1 MISPGVLLT
10 SETQAILL
18 NAVPLLVVGGL
29 YLLAA
34 ATLAPSAWRERGRIR
49 TLEVTLALI
58 FPAVG
63 VAAVLLGVAVL
74 VDGEAIG
81 GSGWLALA
89 ATIVGALP
97 PVVYFARFGER
108 ELLLTGPR
116 RVLEAEEGRTQSER
130 RRDPIVQFALEL
142 PAARTVGELGRSLV
156 ARACELLDVDFA
168 SLVLVDGRI
177 ARGVAAS
184 KDGLE
189 LPWDDV
195 VFDLD
200 GEPSGIA
207 SAVFEAAPVS
217 IFDVASSPG
226 TSRRLAERI
235 GGARSALLVP
245 LVVQETV
252 IGVLSFATTTTPR
265 AFSREEIAL
274 ARELVADAAI
284 ALERLRSGT
293 ALSDA
298 LERERLLTTL
308 SKRLRSD
315 LDVASVLDIATA
327 ETAAGL
333 GADRCFVRLVDDGG
347 VAEVLREWR
356 REGLDPA
363 ASVERLPVSELA
375 ASERRTVAIDDLDAE
390 QALEGREHLL
400 ALGSRAAVAT
410 PVIVGDRMIGVFTAH
425 RAEARRWSSDEI
437 ALLEAVAQE
446 IGLAI
451 HTGRLLAENHDR
463 LNEQTALL
471 DAAQVLTEDL
481 DPSRVLERLVSEA
494 VRLVGADAA
503 DCWILDADDRTLR
516 CRAVHGLPSS
526 EVGRRIAPEGTMGEA
541 LAGGR
546 PLLRRRFAETERPPP
561 SASYARF
568 AEVMDAPISVG
579 GRVRGVLG
587 VCAERAG
594 TFQERQLALL
604 ETVAHLASLAL
615 RNAEVFAERARQ
627 ARVQRAFSQ
636 VASLLAQPLSREQTL
651 GAVAHAAGEALGGAF
666 SAVVAPGRDGFT
678 LAGGRDLP
686 ESLAGELSRGLALEG
701 VLAESVASGRLLAS
715 PALGDDERF
724 PESFRLA
731 SAVAGASSMLTIP
744 VLHGENAVAV
754 VLVFFADERVIAD
767 DDLELAQ
774 HLAGAAR
781 GSLERSLVF
790 EEERRARALAQQL
803 ARTAS
808 LLATELDPTAVL
820 DEVVRQ
826 GVALV
831 GVDAAAIRLVEDD
844 ELVVSA
850 LEGLSDEDMPLGE
863 RSPLTGWLVGDVAQ
877 SRSPLALED
886 AGSDERHAAAD
897 PILQRG
903 MRAYAAVPLVGAEG
917 AVLGVLSLY
926 DAEPR
931 AWRVDEV
938 EALTALAAGASA
950 ALQNAELYQRVAIE
964 KERSFAI
971 LANIADGIVA
981 VDRDG
986 RVVLWNR
993 AAEEITDVPA
1003 AEALSR
1009 TPEQVL
1015 GRRLEGEGEAT
1026 ARDRLVSIV
1035 RGGDEIWLAVTEAV
1049 MRDPAGAVA
1058 GRIYALRD
1066 ISSDRLV
1073 EEMKTEFV
1081 TTVSQELRR
1090 PLTSIYGFAETLLR
1104 RDINFGEEERRT
1116 FLGYIAS
1123 ESERLTAIVDTLLNV
1138 ARLDA
1143 GDLQISLAPTDVG
1156 ATVADVVADLEAASN
1171 GHRFVLELPREP
1183 LAAEADPDKLRQ
1195 VLANLVDNAVKYSP
1209 EGGTVTVA
1217 VRRQDDRVEI
1227 SVADEGIGIPE
1238 AEHERIFRKFYRAD
1252 YAGVRAGPGSTGLGL
1267 FIVRG
1272 LIMAMGGRIWV
1283 QSREGQGS
1291 SFTFELPAS
1300 ATRTEA
1306 TAEPV

>member
-1 MISPGVLLT
+1 LT
-10 SETQAILL
+10 SETQAIVL

-34 ATLAPSAWRERGRIR
+34 ATLAPSVWRDRGRIR
-49 TLEVTLALI
+49 TLELALALM

-63 VAAVLLGVAVL
+63 VAAVLVAIAVL

-81 GSGWLALA
+81 GSGWLAFA
-89 ATIVGALP
+89 ATLVAAIP
-97 PVVYFARFGER
+97 PVVYFVRFRER
-108 ELLLTGPR
+108 ELLLTGSR
-116 RVLEAEEGRTQSER
+116 RALEAEEGRSQAER
-130 RRDPIVQFALEL
+130 RREAIVRFALEL
-142 PAARTVGELGRSLV
+142 PGARTVGELGRSLV
-156 ARACELLDVDFA
+156 ARAAELLDADFA

-177 ARGVAAS
+177 ARGVAAT
-184 KDGLE
+184 KDGQDV
-189 LPWDDV
+189 PWQDV
-195 VFDLD
+195 TLDLD
-200 GEPSGIA
+200 AEPSAIA
-207 SAVFEAAPVS
+207 SAVHAAAPVS
-217 IFDVASSPG
+217 ILDVASSPA
-226 TSRRLAERI
+226 TNRRLNERI

-245 LVVQETV
+245 LVVDGAV
-252 IGVLSFATTTTPR
+252 IGVLSVATTTTPR
-265 AFSREEIAL
+265 VFSEEDIER
-274 ARELVADAAI
+274 ARELVADGAL
-284 ALERLRSGT
+284 ALERLRSGM

-298 LERERLLTTL
+298 LERERLLATL

-315 LDVASVLDIATA
+315 LDVASVLDTATA
-327 ETAAGL
+327 ETAAAL
-333 GADRCFVRLVDDGG
+333 GADRCFVRLADERG
-347 VAEVLREWR
+347 AAAILREWR
-356 REGLDPA
+356 REGLDA
-363 ASVERLPVSELA
+363 AEAAARLPVSELA
-375 ASERRTVAIDDLDAE
+375 AAERRTVVIDDLGAE
-390 QALEGREHLL
+390 QGIEGREHLF
-400 ALGSRAAVAT
+400 ALGTRAAVAT
-410 PVIVGDRMIGVFTAH
+410 PVIVGDRMIGVFSAH
-425 RAEARRWSSDEI
+425 RGDAHRWSSDEI
-437 ALLEAVAQE
+437 GLLEAVAQE

-451 HTGRLLAENHDR
+451 HTSRLLEENRAR
-463 LNEQTALL
+463 LEEQTALL

-481 DPSRVLERLVSEA
+481 DPDRVLDRLVTEA

-503 DCWILDADDRTLR
+503 DCWILDADDRTLS

-526 EVGRRIAPEGTMGEA
+526 EIGRRIAPEGTMGEA

-546 PLLRRRFAETERPPP
+546 PLLRRRFAETERPAP

-568 AEVMDAPISVG
+568 AEVMDAPISIAG
-579 GRVRGVLG
+579 QVRGVLG
-587 VCAERAG
+587 VCATEAG

-604 ETVAHLASLAL
+604 ETIARLAALAL

-627 ARVQRAFSQ
+627 ARVQRGFSQ
-636 VASLLAQPLSREQTL
+636 VASLLAEPLSREQTL
-651 GAVAHAAGEALGGAF
+651 EAVAQAAGDALGG
-666 SAVVAPGRDGFT
+666 SYTAVVAPGRDGFA

-686 ESLAGELSRGLALEG
+686 QSLVSELSRGFALEG
-701 VLAESVASGRLLAS
+701 ALAESVASGRILAS
-715 PALGDDERF
+715 PALGSDDRF
-724 PESFRLA
+724 PESLRLA
-731 SAVAGASSMLTIP
+731 AAVAGASSVLAVP
-744 VLHGENAVAV
+744 VRYGENGVAV
-754 VLVFFADERVIAD
+754 VLVFFTDARHVSD

-808 LLATELDPTAVL
+808 ALATELEPAAVL
-820 DEVVRQ
+820 NEVVRQ
-826 GVALV
+826 AVPLV
-831 GVDAAAIRLVEDD
+831 GVDAAAIRLVEED

-850 LEGLSDEDMPLGE
+850 VEGVPDPDLLLGD

-897 PILQRG
+897 PILRQG

-917 AVLGVLSLY
+917 VVLGVLSLY
-926 DAEPR
+926 AAEPR
-931 AWRVDEV
+931 AWRVEEV
-938 EALTALAAGASA
+938 EALSALAAGASA
-950 ALQNAELYQRVAIE
+950 SLQNAELYQRVAIE

-1015 GRRLEGEGEAT
+1015 GRRLEGEGET
-1026 ARDRLVSIV
+1026 TTRDRLVSIV
-1035 RGGDEIWLAVTEAV
+1035 RGGDEIFLSVTEAV

-1058 GRIYALRD
+1058 GRIYAFRD

-1143 GDLQISLAPTDVG
+1143 GDLQISLAPTDVA
-1156 ATVADVVADLEAASN
+1156 ATVADVVADHEAVSN
-1171 GHRFVLELPREP
+1171 GHRFVLELPQEP

-1209 EGGTVTVA
+1209 DGGTVTVA
-1217 VRRQDDRVEI
+1217 VRRLDDRVEI
-1227 SVADEGIGIPE
+1227 CVADEGIGIPE
-1238 AEHERIFRKFYRAD
+1238 GEQERIFRKFYRAD
-1252 YAGVRAGPGSTGLGL
+1252 YAGVRAGQGGTGLGL

-1272 LIMAMGGRIWV
+1272 LVTAMGGRIWV
-1283 QSREGQGS
+1283 RSREGEGS
-1291 SFTFELPAS
+1291 RFTFELPAS
-1300 ATRTEA
+1300 ASRSEA